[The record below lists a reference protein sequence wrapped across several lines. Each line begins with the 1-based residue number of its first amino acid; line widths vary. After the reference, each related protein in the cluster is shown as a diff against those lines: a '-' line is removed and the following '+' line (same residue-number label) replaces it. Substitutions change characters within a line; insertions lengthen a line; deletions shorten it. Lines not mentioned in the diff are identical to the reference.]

1 MNWLREGGTLLLL
14 KTRLGLNFGAL
25 ERSTL
30 RAVFILT
37 PGEISSHPILGMK
50 QLLLCFEVPGGI
62 VHCPAC
68 GYKHNSTF
76 KAGIW
81 EFRWIDLAWML
92 LPGDGSKMQI

>member
-14 KTRLGLNFGAL
+14 KTRLGLNFGVL

-50 QLLLCFEVPGGI
+50 QLLCFEVPGGI
-62 VHCPAC
+62 VHCPAY
-68 GYKHNSTF
+68 GYKHDSTF
-76 KAGIW
+76 KTGIW

-92 LPGDGSKMQI
+92 LPGDVSKMQI